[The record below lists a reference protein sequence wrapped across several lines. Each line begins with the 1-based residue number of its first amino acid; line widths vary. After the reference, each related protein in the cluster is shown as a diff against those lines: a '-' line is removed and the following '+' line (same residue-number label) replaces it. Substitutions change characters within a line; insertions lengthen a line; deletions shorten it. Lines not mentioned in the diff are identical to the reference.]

1 MLLYK
6 SDFFLAATRLIK
18 LDYQQQSIEGLQIF
32 GFRWDYADGRV
43 GGLIRDCVGGA
54 PKESSLVERVVGHLN
69 NEKAAPPSLLELS
82 CGQGMHGRYLNQ
94 TSSNISCLKN
104 LPNVFTLIAQ

>member
-1 MLLYK
+1 MLLFK

-54 PKESSLVERVVGHLN
+54 PKESSAGGAGGWSP
-69 NEKAAPPSLLELS
+69 K
-82 CGQGMHGRYLNQ
+82 
-94 TSSNISCLKN
+94 
-104 LPNVFTLIAQ
+104 